1 MADAQDSGSCG
12 VKPRGGSSPPI
23 RTNFHGGSEMEKIAY
38 IILSII
44 VIVWLLL
51 IIVGSIMAFPVGM
64 ISLLLIL
71 AFGLLFIKVLKER
84 IKSKREEE
92 KYKDIK
98 W

>member
-1 MADAQDSGSCG
+1 
-12 VKPRGGSSPPI
+12 
-23 RTNFHGGSEMEKIAY
+23 MEKIAY